1 MSLSKNCI
9 VYENI
14 YQRSEAWF
22 KLRAGRL
29 TASNFKR
36 LLTPTGKKPQPRTH
50 QERGPWGELI
60 IDLCCSFLRP
70 DEIKWEGNR
79 HTDQGEE
86 LEPEARD
93 EFRTI
98 TGMTVKEVGFV
109 LCQDGPV
116 GCSPDGLIV
125 DQSGDYMAGLE
136 IKCPLSKTHALY
148 LLNGELPPEYRPQVH
163 GSMAVTGLRTWYFFS
178 YCRGLRPFLLKVE
191 WDAYTDRINEALNDF
206 KREYRDQFDVIM
218 PQIRPAVEGR
228 AA

>member
-14 YQRSEAWF
+14 HQRSDAWF
-22 KLRAGRL
+22 KLRSGRL

-36 LLTPTGKKPQPRTH
+36 LLTPTGKKPQPKTH

-93 EFRTI
+93 EFRDI

-125 DQSGDYMAGLE
+125 DQSGEYVAGLE

-148 LLNGELPPEYRPQVH
+148 LLNGVLPPEYRPQVH

-178 YCRGLRPFLLKVE
+178 YCRGLRPFLLKVD
-191 WDAYTDRINEALNDF
+191 WDEYTNRINEMLNEF

-218 PQIRPAVEGR
+218 PQIRPDTEGR

>member
-148 LLNGELPPEYRPQVH
+148 LLNGELH
-163 GSMAVTGLRTWYFFS
+163 
-178 YCRGLRPFLLKVE
+178 
-191 WDAYTDRINEALNDF
+191 
-206 KREYRDQFDVIM
+206 RE
-218 PQIRPAVEGR
+218 
-228 AA
+228 